1 MSFAQEKLY
10 FKLVSA
16 LLLIFAAAH
25 SGFAQRK
32 KTPVKTPQKQ
42 TVKNQPLV
50 KKTSSVT
57 EKNSRT
63 NAKMTRTEEKR
74 LAEIKRAEDSR
85 RREIEANR
93 RQAALEAQRRREQA
107 IREARQRKMAFESG
121 LRSTTVDNILG
132 DNIEGEDLEVRRAAV
147 SALGSHAGTVVVL
160 EPQTGKI
167 LSIVNQDWAIKHS
180 FKPCSTIKLVT
191 AFAGLNENLIDQNDG
206 TITQRSFPMVLDD
219 ALAFSNNAYFQ
230 RVGSNLGGQKMT
242 SYARILGLGEPTGL
256 NVEGETGGRVPFNN
270 NNLRIYSHG
279 DDFEV
284 TPLQLAVLVSAI
296 SNGGR
301 LVVPQ
306 IPRTKIEKANFRGY
320 MKRQINLPPNTLQ
333 RIIPGMLGA
342 ASYGTA
348 RRGVDSSLEIAG
360 KTGSCIGQGSWV
372 GLFASVAPIENPK
385 LAVVVILRGQSERG
399 KYAAAVAGNIYNALR
414 NRIKVDGSKNFAKLP
429 LALKPQSKI
438 DAKTSAELDDGES
451 EDSDDNGT
459 VRQGKKGDREEL
471 RNSVITPQIINT
483 PTNKSGK
490 IDNQKQ
496 TPLFPTVVITK
507 KDKNEI
513 TRPRIVSRN

>member
-1 MSFAQEKLY
+1 MFFAPEKLC

-16 LLLIFAAAH
+16 LFLVFVVAH

-32 KTPVKTPQKQ
+32 KTPVKTTPKQ
-42 TVKNQPLV
+42 AAKNQPLV
-50 KKTSSVT
+50 KKTSSVKA
-57 EKNSRT
+57 KNSGT
-63 NAKMTRTEEKR
+63 NFGMTRAEEKR

-85 RREIEANR
+85 RREIEASR
-93 RQAALEAQRRREQA
+93 RQAALEAMRRRESA
-107 IREARQRKMAFESG
+107 IREARARKMAFESG
-121 LRSTTVDNILG
+121 LRTSTVDNILG
-132 DNIEGEDLEVRRAAV
+132 DNLEGEDMEVRRAAV

-167 LSIVNQDWAIKHS
+167 LSIVNQDWAIKKS
-180 FKPCSTIKLVT
+180 FKPCSIIKLVT
-191 AFAGLNENLIDQNDG
+191 AFAGLNESLIDRSG
-206 TITQRSFPMVLDD
+206 IITQRNFAMNLDD
-219 ALAFSNNAYFQ
+219 ALAYSNNAYFQ
-230 RVGSNLGGQKMT
+230 RVGADLGGNKMN

-256 NVEGETGGRVPFNN
+256 NVEGETGGKVPFNN
-270 NNLRIYSHG
+270 NNARIYSHG

-301 LVVPQ
+301 LIVPQ

-320 MKRQINLPPNTLQ
+320 MKRQISLPPVTLQ
-333 RIIPGMLGA
+333 RIIPGMIGA

-348 RRGVDSSLEIAG
+348 RRGMDSSLEVAG

-399 KYAAAVAGNIYNALR
+399 KYAAAIAGSIYNALR
-414 NRIKVDGSKNFAKLP
+414 NRIKIDGNKNIAKLP

-459 VRQGKKGDREEL
+459 VRQGKKGDEDVL
-471 RNSVITPQIINT
+471 KNNVITPKIVNI
-483 PTNKSGK
+483 PTNKSSK
-490 IDNQKQ
+490 TDNQKQ
-496 TPLFPTVVITK
+496 MPLFPTVVITK
-507 KDKNEI
+507 KDEI
-513 TRPRIVSRN
+513 TRPRIVNKN